1 MFKNISPEL
10 QLLCFIVL
18 GLMTVTF
25 LSVLTINERE
35 NCDKNFNN
43 EYKDNKED

>member
-1 MFKNISPEL
+1 MFKNISPKL

-18 GLMTVTF
+18 GLMAVTF

-35 NCDKNFNN
+35 NYDKNFNN
-43 EYKDNKED
+43 EYKDSKED